1 MFKKLTL
8 VFYIFSFSI
17 VILFATPP
25 PAHAQAWGGCVQT
38 VNTNEGTTQI
48 ATLQCIPIVFSNI
61 VKAALEFVGAV
72 AVILLVYAGIRYIT
86 SGGDPKQVQ
95 AARQIITYAII
106 GLVLVLGSF
115 GIIYFIA
122 YLTGATCIETLSFT
136 SCT

>member
-25 PAHAQAWGGCVQT
+25 PAHAQAWGGCVQ
-38 VNTNEGTTQI
+38 NEGGAQV

-72 AVILLVYAGIRYIT
+72 AVILLVYAGIRFIT

>member
-1 MFKKLTL
+1 MFRLL
-8 VFYIFSFSI
+8 ILIFYLLSFSI
-17 VILFATPP
+17 VVLFATPT
-25 PAHAQAWGGCVQT
+25 PAHAQDWGGCVQT
-38 VNTNEGTTQI
+38 IDGAQV
-48 ATLQCIPIVFSNI
+48 ASLQCLPIVFSNI

-72 AVILLVYAGIRYIT
+72 AVILLVYAGIRFIT

-95 AARQIITYAII
+95 AARQIITYALI

-136 SCT
+136 SCS